1 MRHLADGG
9 LQRLTQEDVPLAS
22 VVMHRERVA
31 RLLAEAVSEGRY
43 ALHPA
48 QLRTIRVNGK
58 DRIVFAYP
66 VLDLVVHGVI
76 ADLLLERAE
85 PTFSDRLSSYRPGR
99 SWWSG
104 VGSFAA
110 YVRAH
115 RAAHADPRERGLY
128 VLRRDV
134 DAYTDSIPLGAT
146 SAIWP
151 LVTELLGGDEAAR
164 ASRTWPL
171 VEEIVRPRLLG
182 DDGGL
187 ATRLRGVATGQP
199 ISVLAFNLYLRD
211 LDHEL
216 ATVPGVFS
224 ARYSDDLLV
233 AHPDPDV
240 ARTLS
245 DLMDA
250 RLAGLGLR
258 FGAKKR
264 RDLYLTGA
272 GRPSDAWPEARGT
285 TWVPFLGMRVGM
297 EGTVALGERKVRG
310 LLREAERR
318 AWNTAR
324 SLRRTDEEDR
334 GRAVAAVVNALLD
347 PDEPVLTGGP
357 APILARA
364 VTDRPQLDW
373 LDHALARIV
382 ASAVTGDPG
391 AAAFRQAPP
400 RRVRDW
406 GLVSLRRARDRGA
419 RPRGRHGRRIGTRTG
434 TRRRAVQ
441 VRP

>member
-1 MRHLADGG
+1 
-9 LQRLTQEDVPLAS
+9 
-22 VVMHRERVA
+22 MHRERVA
-31 RLLAEAVSEGRY
+31 RLLADAVSSGRY
-43 ALHPA
+43 ELHPA
-48 QLRTIRVNGK
+48 TLRTIRVNGK
-58 DRIVFAYP
+58 DRVVFAYP
-66 VLDLVVHGVI
+66 VLDLVVHGVV
-76 ADLLLERAE
+76 ADLLLERVE
-85 PTFSDRLSSYRPGR
+85 PTLSERLSSYRPGR

-104 VGSFAA
+104 VSAFAA

-115 RAAHADPRERGLY
+115 RAARPAPRDRGLY

-134 DAYTDSIPLGAT
+134 DAYTDSIPLGPAST
-146 SAIWP
+146 MWP
-151 LVTELLGGDEAAR
+151 LIGELLGGLGEAR

-171 VEEIVRPRLLG
+171 VEEVVRPRLLG
-182 DDGGL
+182 NGGGL

-199 ISVLAFNLYLRD
+199 ISVLAFNLYLRE

-216 ATVPGVFS
+216 EAVPGTFS

-233 AHPDPDV
+233 AHPDAEV
-240 ARTLS
+240 AQALS
-245 DLMDA
+245 DRMDE
-250 RLAGLGLR
+250 RLAGVGLR

-264 RDLYLTGA
+264 RDLFLTGA
-272 GRPSDAWPEARGT
+272 GRPSEAWPEARGT

-297 EGTVALGERKVRG
+297 DGTVALGERKVRG

-324 SLRRTDEEDR
+324 SLRASDEEAR
-334 GRAVAAVVNALLD
+334 GRAVATVVNALLD

-357 APILARA
+357 APVLARA

-391 AAAFRQAPP
+391 AAAFRRVPP

-419 RPRGRHGRRIGTRTG
+419 RPRGPGGGRRGTRTG
-434 TRRRAVQ
+434 ARRRIGP